1 MLSRQALVA
10 SLLILPFVACDA
22 SSTTPPASDAGGI
35 DGGVLDATVDAAGD
49 ATGDARDAGP
59 EDATA
64 DADDAS
70 FPPVVGACGA
80 IHPAAAADGL
90 FYEALALYGPERRG
104 DSLLTQ
110 TGAAGSWV
118 LWSTRTRTRIAEGAG
133 AAVSFGDMRPQLRGD
148 VFLVPAG
155 TGFETRDAQ
164 TGAVLHAFAA
174 PAANYKA
181 ALGFDGSYV
190 GVVTD
195 AGISLYTPGGALIRS
210 VASADLPL
218 PDLLPYSSGM
228 STMRSDGVWFGQG
241 QYLVLVPKNA
251 ATAPSAAGPFDGQ
264 LDNFTQDG
272 SHAVW
277 LDTYIPETRS
287 FRDVDGNQRGTG
299 IGMSVSWGNY
309 AWTTSGT
316 DLTLYSIA
324 GATAVPLGTYPML
337 GTDYVISS
345 SGYLMLQSGVLS
357 LRGATPVLTP
367 VPSFPAGAGGGF
379 SVDPASGAWA
389 IEGASGMMYGNALSF
404 AAYGTL
410 GCARLQAVA
419 GTQSGTLVLGFAD
432 HVERIDAV
440 SGTFLDRRDIPTKT
454 RLLVSEQGTM
464 AVSDEPAAYELPT
477 WTKVGTFAAADGVP
491 LALSPDGTRV
501 ALAKGGIVTLTS
513 VDERNPRGGALLASR
528 PSTVRGGD
536 ARPAAIYSP
545 DGTKL
550 AVAREVIEPGYAGA
564 PILVTT
570 DLYAIGTTASGTCT
584 HYPVYWQDND
594 TLATELLPSGS
605 RNPPTW
611 NAFAGTC
618 VWNGSGAVVQTPG
631 ASLGNRGGPDFSK
644 YQRRN
649 NGLLF
654 KETPPSVRD
663 LTVAGAPWAVPD
675 GTTRLSRDRVGFA
688 GRSFFWIA
696 PTNAPG
702 PAGVHRHTF

>member
-1 MLSRQALVA
+1 MSRQALVA
-10 SLLILPFVACDA
+10 SLLIVPFAACDP
-22 SSTTPPASDAGGI
+22 SSTTPPET
-35 DGGVLDATVDAAGD
+35 DGGLMDATVDAPGD

-80 IHPAAAADGL
+80 IHPTAAVDGV
-90 FYEALALYGPERRG
+90 FYEALALYNPGRRG

-110 TGAAGSWV
+110 TGATGSWV

-133 AAVSFGDMRPQLRGD
+133 GVVPFGDTRPQLRGD
-148 VFLVPAG
+148 VILVPAG

-164 TGAVLHAFAA
+164 TGTVLHAFAA

-181 ALGFDGSYV
+181 ALAFDGSYV
-190 GVVTD
+190 GVVSD
-195 AGISLYTPGGALIRS
+195 ASISLYTPAGALIRS
-210 VASADLPL
+210 VASVDLPL
-218 PDLLPYSSGM
+218 PDLLPYSSGTT
-228 STMRSDGVWFGQG
+228 TMRNDGVWFGQG

-251 ATAPSAAGPFDGQ
+251 ATAPSAAGPFEGQ
-264 LDNFTQDG
+264 FENFTEDG

-287 FRDVDGNQRGTG
+287 FRDVDGNQRGAG

-316 DLTLYSIA
+316 NLTLYSIV
-324 GATAVPLGTYPML
+324 GATAIPLGTYPML

-345 SGYLMLQSGVLS
+345 SGYLMLREGVLS
-357 LRGATPVLTP
+357 LRGATPVLTA
-367 VPSFPAGAGGGF
+367 VPTFPAGAGGGF
-379 SVDPASGAWA
+379 SVDPSSGAWA
-389 IEGASGMMYGNALSF
+389 TGAASGMLYGNALSF
-404 AAYGTL
+404 AAYGTV
-410 GCARLQAVA
+410 GCAPLQAVA
-419 GTQSGTLVLGFAD
+419 GSQTGTLVLGFAD

-440 SGTFLDRRDIPTKT
+440 SGTFLDRRDIPTKA

-464 AVSDEPAAYELPT
+464 VVSDEPAAYELPA

-491 LALSPDGTRV
+491 LAISPDGARV
-501 ALAKGGIVTLTS
+501 ALAKGDTVTLTS

-528 PSTVRGGD
+528 PSTVRAGD

-550 AVAREVIEPGYAGA
+550 AVAREVIEPGFAGA
-564 PILVTT
+564 PIAVTT
-570 DLYAIGTTASGTCT
+570 NLYAIGTTATGTCT
-584 HYPVYWQDND
+584 HYPAYWQDND

-618 VWNGSGAVVQTPG
+618 VWNGTGAVVQAQG

-644 YQRRN
+644 YQRRG

-654 KETPPSVRD
+654 KEAPPTVRD
-663 LTVAGAPWAVPD
+663 LAAASAPWAVPD
-675 GTTRLSRDRVGFA
+675 DATRLSRDRVTFA

-696 PTNAPG
+696 TARTPG
-702 PAGVHRHTF
+702 PAGVRRHAF